1 MKIDAKLNLI
11 VPIVDDEDKPV
22 AYVHSMPI
30 ARETFER
37 YFVVISKAF
46 SAIYGEGLSFVAGPR
61 VAALMLRKIAEDVGE
76 WEGIEGV
83 KDGLLGEVRRLSSY
97 IGPTPDGWAPIPLE
111 DAVHRGL
118 LSADDLAEVENA
130 IAFFIVASAMHKK
143 TALRQT
149 LDGATKLWGA
159 RVTSL
164 NSTEFAVSLKTLIAD
179 GTTGETAAGSSV
191 PY

>member
-1 MKIDAKLNLI
+1 LKIDAKLNLVI
-11 VPIVDDEDKPV
+11 PILDDEEKPI

-37 YFVVISKAF
+37 YFIVISKAF

-61 VAALMLRKIAEDVGE
+61 VAALILRKIAEEIGE

-83 KDGLLGEVRRLSSY
+83 KDGLLGEVRRLSSF
-97 IGPTPDGWAPIPLE
+97 IGPASNGWEPIPLE
-111 DAVHRGL
+111 EAVRKGL
-118 LSADDLAEVENA
+118 ISSDDLAEVENA
-130 IAFFIVASAMHKK
+130 IAFFIVASAMHKRN
-143 TALRQT
+143 ALKAT
-149 LDGATKLWGA
+149 LDGAAKLWGA

-164 NSTEFAVSLKTLIAD
+164 NSTEFGAFLKTSTAD
-179 GTTGETAAGSSV
+179 ENTGATAVVSSV